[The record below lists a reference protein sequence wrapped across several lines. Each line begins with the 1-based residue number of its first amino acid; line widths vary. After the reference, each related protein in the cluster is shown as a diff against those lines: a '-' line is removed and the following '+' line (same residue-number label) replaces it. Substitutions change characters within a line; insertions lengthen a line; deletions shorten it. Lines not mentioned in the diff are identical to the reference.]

1 MAKPTK
7 PVSHYEL
14 RLYKRFGIQYKILPT
29 EEWHGLRTHANIYC
43 SIHKSSRFVW
53 LQKVFNGR
61 NSTWACRQCYLDS
74 LKPTPYW
81 IAPLLKQNC
90 RKKVIIK
97 YLSLNLY
104 LMMVVIIIVLYV
116 RLTLSVRR

>member
-74 LKPTPYW
+74 LKPTP
-81 IAPLLKQNC
+81 LLDSPPTETELPEKSNNQVFELESVPNDGCNHNC
-90 RKKVIIK
+90 AVCQANIK
-97 YLSLNLY
+97 C
-104 LMMVVIIIVLYV
+104 
-116 RLTLSVRR
+116 T